1 MIRASR
7 RMLCLCL
14 FTGLMTQTSMTAIAQ
29 SGSNP
34 FPRDAISKQAKA
46 PQLPDIRT
54 GDFKPPVLPAIR
66 TELLPPP
73 LIFSADL
80 GLTDLAT
87 LLQNAIAKRLGVR
100 YRYRGVDDRGYDCSG
115 FVWSVFKETGADF
128 ERGPASSLWRQL
140 PEATNSE
147 TRQFGT
153 LVFFNRL
160 KHVGIVRDGETFYHA
175 SRTKGVKLSRFS
187 GYWMR
192 RITGYRRAPAPI
204 LPQYLISMPHD

>member
-1 MIRASR
+1 M
-7 RMLCLCL
+7 
-14 FTGLMTQTSMTAIAQ
+14 G
-29 SGSNP
+29 N
-34 FPRDAISKQAKA
+34 DN
-46 PQLPDIRT
+46 
-54 GDFKPPVLPAIR
+54 LPAPFGF
-66 TELLPPP
+66 TYHPDPV
-73 LIFSADL
+73 DQ
-80 GLTDLAT
+80 TT

-128 ERGPASSLWRQL
+128 ERGPARSLWVQL
-140 PEATNSE
+140 PEAKDSE

-187 GYWMR
+187 GYWIR
-192 RITGYRRAPAPI
+192 RITGYRRAPATIIPPLSI
-204 LPQYLISMPHD
+204 IEPHK